1 MTEEQDAPR
10 SSAHA
15 LRSVGE
21 TKPPKHPKFL
31 IANLELEFH
40 VSPIRISDLRFSNRK
55 KTRVLRAPWRVAVCV
70 LTPSPGASPADA
82 LSRFDAPRRI
92 PYNRGILLAR
102 QRARRRLVYKVVEN
116 RIRKALRHHIHER
129 YKTDVPIATERP
141 PKLAMG
147 EAASPVCF
155 ELAKRLK
162 KPPRALAQEIANSL
176 KPIPGVA
183 RVEVA
188 GGGYLNF
195 FFDRTEFFRGAL
207 MESTQKPVAASA
219 DAPKTI
225 VEHTAI
231 NPNKAAHIGHL
242 RNAVLGDTFVR
253 LLRHAGRN
261 VEIQNYIDNTGVQVA
276 DVVLGFLHLEKK
288 SIDDVRAL
296 TLAPRFDY
304 VCWDL
309 YTRVTQFL
317 AEDKSRLELRAHT
330 LKEIEEGQGE
340 AAKMAELVATAIV
353 HRHLETLDRLG
364 IDYDLLTQE
373 SEILHLKFWDA
384 AFDMLKKSGAIQ
396 MSTSGKTAGCWVMQL
411 PSDREAKEGQPETPD
426 NTNEKTNDKTGNKT
440 DSKTDEEPAEQAEA
454 KIIVRSN
461 GTVTYVGK
469 DIAYHLWKFGLL
481 DRDFHYQRF
490 HTHPDGH
497 EAWVTASERSDA
509 GAPPFGHAHEVFNVV
524 DSRQAYPQQVVA
536 AGLRALGYTEQADRL
551 KHFAYNVVALTP
563 RCAREM
569 GYEIP
574 EEDAKKPYVE
584 VSGRKGQGVK
594 ADDLLDRLEQSAQA
608 EVDARHAEEPEADR
622 KAIAHAV
629 AVGALRYFL
638 LRFTRSTVIAFDFK
652 DALSF
657 EGETGPYVQY
667 AVVRINGIM
676 QKVIQQ
682 FQSAHSALD
691 HSSQG
696 SSASLLDPAI
706 LASPRGDDLWEL
718 LLLAGS
724 LDAYAEQAVSAQEPA
739 FVARY
744 AFELAQ
750 AFNGF
755 YHKHH
760 ILSEEDE
767 AKRSF
772 LMMLT
777 IFVRYKL
784 IAALGLMGIVAPE
797 KM

>member
-1 MTEEQDAPR
+1 
-10 SSAHA
+10 
-15 LRSVGE
+15 
-21 TKPPKHPKFL
+21 
-31 IANLELEFH
+31 
-40 VSPIRISDLRFSNRK
+40 
-55 KTRVLRAPWRVAVCV
+55 
-70 LTPSPGASPADA
+70 
-82 LSRFDAPRRI
+82 
-92 PYNRGILLAR
+92 
-102 QRARRRLVYKVVEN
+102 
-116 RIRKALRHHIHER
+116 
-129 YKTDVPIATERP
+129 
-141 PKLAMG
+141 
-147 EAASPVCF
+147 
-155 ELAKRLK
+155 
-162 KPPRALAQEIANSL
+162 
-176 KPIPGVA
+176 
-183 RVEVA
+183 
-188 GGGYLNF
+188 
-195 FFDRTEFFRGAL
+195 
-207 MESTQKPVAASA
+207 MESTQKSTTAGA

-253 LLRHAGRN
+253 LLRHAGRR

-330 LKEIEEGQGE
+330 LKEIEEGKGE
-340 AAKMAELVATAIV
+340 AARMAELVATAIV

-396 MSTSGKTAGCWVMQL
+396 MATAGKNAGCWVMEL
-411 PSDREAKEGQPETPD
+411 PSDREAKEGQPESAD
-426 NTNEKTNDKTGNKT
+426 RT
-440 DSKTDEEPAEQAEA
+440 DDEPAEQAEA

-497 EAWVTASERSDA
+497 EAWVTSSERSDA
-509 GAPPFGHAHEVFNVV
+509 GAPPFGHAQEVFNVV

-608 EVDARHAEEPEADR
+608 EVDARHADEPEADR
-622 KAIAHAV
+622 RAIAHAV

-667 AVVRINGIM
+667 AVVRINGIGRKWHALGEKIIKTDTENYVRMERTQLDLM
-676 QKVIQQ
+676 Q
-682 FQSAHSALD
+682 F
-691 HSSQG
+691 
-696 SSASLLDPAI
+696 
-706 LASPRGDDLWEL
+706 LAAPHGDDLWEL

-724 LDAYAEQAVSAQEPA
+724 LEARVEQAVSAQEPA

-750 AFNGF
+750 QFNNF
-755 YHKHH
+755 YHKHP
-760 ILSEEDE
+760 ILSEENPE
-767 AKRSF
+767 KRAF
-772 LMMLT
+772 LLRLT
-777 IFVRYKL
+777 GIVHDQL
-784 IAALGLMGIVAPE
+784 EIALGLMGIIAPE

>member
-1 MTEEQDAPR
+1 
-10 SSAHA
+10 
-15 LRSVGE
+15 
-21 TKPPKHPKFL
+21 
-31 IANLELEFH
+31 
-40 VSPIRISDLRFSNRK
+40 
-55 KTRVLRAPWRVAVCV
+55 
-70 LTPSPGASPADA
+70 
-82 LSRFDAPRRI
+82 
-92 PYNRGILLAR
+92 
-102 QRARRRLVYKVVEN
+102 VYKVVDD

-176 KPIPGVA
+176 KPIPGVT

-195 FFDRTEFFRGAL
+195 FFDRAEFFRGAL
-207 MESTQKPVAASA
+207 EESTQKRTAANA
-219 DAPKTI
+219 DAQKTI

-253 LLRHAGRN
+253 LLRHAGRR

-276 DVVLGFLHLEKK
+276 DVVLGFLHLEKQ
-288 SIDDVRAL
+288 SVDDVRAL
-296 TLAPRFDY
+296 TLAPKFDY

-340 AAKMAELVATAIV
+340 AAQMAELVATAIV

-396 MSTSGKTAGCWVMQL
+396 LATTGKNAGCWVMQL
-411 PSDREAKEGQPETPD
+411 PSDRETKETQPETED
-426 NTNEKTNDKTGNKT
+426 
-440 DSKTDEEPAEQAEA
+440 EPAEQAEA

-497 EAWVTASERSDA
+497 EAWVTSSDRSDA
-509 GAPPFGHAHEVFNVV
+509 GAPHFGQAQEVFNVV

-536 AGLRALGYTEQADRL
+536 AGLRALGYTEQADHL

-608 EVDARHAEEPEADR
+608 EVDARHADEPEAER

-676 QKVIQQ
+676 QKVVQQ
-682 FQSAHSALD
+682 FGSPPSALD
-691 HSSQG
+691 SGGEGIVAHRFE
-696 SSASLLDPAI
+696 PAI
-706 LASPRGDDLWEL
+706 LAAAAGDDLWEL

-724 LDAYAEQAVSAQEPA
+724 QDAHAEQAVSAQEPA

-750 AFNGF
+750 AFNAF

-767 AKRSF
+767 VKRSF
-772 LMMLT
+772 LMLLT
-777 IFVRYKL
+777 IFVRDKL
-784 IAALGLMGIVAPE
+784 VAALGLMGIVAPE

>member
-1 MTEEQDAPR
+1 
-10 SSAHA
+10 
-15 LRSVGE
+15 
-21 TKPPKHPKFL
+21 
-31 IANLELEFH
+31 
-40 VSPIRISDLRFSNRK
+40 
-55 KTRVLRAPWRVAVCV
+55 
-70 LTPSPGASPADA
+70 
-82 LSRFDAPRRI
+82 
-92 PYNRGILLAR
+92 
-102 QRARRRLVYKVVEN
+102 VYKVVED

-183 RVEVA
+183 QVEVA
-188 GGGYLNF
+188 GAGYLNF
-195 FFDRTEFFRGAL
+195 FFDRTEFFSGAL
-207 MESTQKPVAASA
+207 RESTQKPVAASA

-288 SIDDVRAL
+288 SIEDVRAL
-296 TLAPRFDY
+296 SLAPRFDY

-317 AEDKSRLELRAHT
+317 AEDKSRLDLRAHT
-330 LKEIEEGQGE
+330 LKEIEEGHGE
-340 AAKMAELVATAIV
+340 AARMAELVATAIV

-396 MSTSGKTAGCWVMQL
+396 LATTGKTAGCWVMQL

-426 NTNEKTNDKTGNKT
+426 NTNDKT
-440 DSKTDEEPAEQAEA
+440 DDEPTEQAEA

-608 EVDARHAEEPEADR
+608 EVDARHADEPEADR

-667 AVVRINGIM
+667 AVVRINGIGR
-676 QKVIQQ
+676 KWHALGETITKEDIQNYVRMERGELQIGQ
-682 FQSAHSALD
+682 F
-691 HSSQG
+691 
-696 SSASLLDPAI
+696 
-706 LASPRGDDLWEL
+706 LAPNTGDDLWDL
-718 LLLAGS
+718 ILMASS
-724 LDAYAEQAVSAQEPA
+724 LDARVEQAVSSQEPA
-739 FVARY
+739 FIARY

-750 AFNGF
+750 QFNNF
-755 YHKHH
+755 YHKHP
-760 ILSEEDE
+760 ILTEENTE
-767 AKRSF
+767 KRAF
-772 LMMLT
+772 LLRLT
-777 IFVRYKL
+777 GLVHDTL
-784 IAALGLMGIVAPE
+784 ESALGLMGIVAPE